1 MVGLINVS
9 LESRAF
15 ASDLRPWNEFRT
27 VMVRTMI
34 GVIGASQADEKICSL
49 AEKVGQGIA
58 KRGGTVVC
66 GGLTGV
72 MEAVCRGARS
82 VGGSTIGVLPSD
94 DRIDANDHIDI
105 PIVTG
110 MGVARNV
117 IIVKTADVLI
127 AIGGQFGTLSEMAHA
142 LNMGKTVVALRSWG
156 LERISE
162 AAIERLVHV
171 ETPEDA
177 VRAAF
182 EAIEG
187 KE

>member
-9 LESRAF
+9 LESRTF
-15 ASDLRPWNEFRT
+15 ASGLMPWNEFRG
-27 VMVRTMI
+27 VMVQTMI
-34 GVIGASQADEKICSL
+34 GVIGASQADNELCSL
-49 AEKVGQGIA
+49 AEKVGEGIA
-58 KRGGTVVC
+58 RKGGAVVC

-72 MEAVCRGARS
+72 MEAVCRGARNA
-82 VGGSTIGVLPSD
+82 GGLTVGVLPSD
-94 DRIDANDHIDI
+94 DRLDANDHIDI

-142 LNMGKTVVALRSWG
+142 LNMGRTVVALRSWNLG
-156 LERISE
+156 EISE
-162 AAIERLVHV
+162 AARERLVRV
-171 ETPEDA
+171 DTPEDA
-177 VRAAF
+177 VHAAF
-182 EAIEG
+182 EAIKG